1 MKLLLDAGLPINWTD
16 GVVTNKVSVV
26 DWGANTGASTGCA
39 GRLDVAS
46 VVGGDCG
53 GILFVKDKKRGERY
67 RGFRY
72 GFVMRREEGSS

>member
-1 MKLLLDAGLPINWTD
+1 MLLDTGLPINWTD
-16 GVVTNKVSVV
+16 DVAADKVSVV
-26 DWGANTGASTGCA
+26 DWRTNTGASTGCA

-46 VVGGDCG
+46 VICGDCG
-53 GILFVKDKKRGERY
+53 GILFGEDKKRGERY